1 MEQSSRAEVV
11 QRVENLV
18 KVMKTMVAMLK
29 MAMTKGEMM
38 TMKKGGNDDKA
49 VNDDKDDDDNNCFRS
64 RSRLWTLIEGS
75 HHFHRCSHF
84 SHQ

>member
-18 KVMKTMVAMLK
+18 KVMKTMMAMLK

-38 TMKKGGNDDKA
+38 TMKKA
-49 VNDDKDDDDNNCFRS
+49 VNDDKYDGDDDDAKDDENENYVSGAGAGFG
-64 RSRLWTLIEGS
+64 L
-75 HHFHRCSHF
+75 
-84 SHQ
+84 

>member
-18 KVMKTMVAMLK
+18 KVMKTMMAMTK

-38 TMKKGGNDDKA
+38 TMKKA
-49 VNDDKDDDDNNCFRS
+49 VNDDKDDGDDDDDNDDENENHVSGAGAGFG
-64 RSRLWTLIEGS
+64 L
-75 HHFHRCSHF
+75 
-84 SHQ
+84 